1 MDEDELSENAC
12 AALFNVFCTHAIS
25 KKNAIGHNH
34 AASSHQFALEN
45 HVSRLHVYL
54 VEFSERSRAI
64 LDDVRYRIN
73 GGFKV
78 NIPLLCHIGWH

>member
-1 MDEDELSENAC
+1 
-12 AALFNVFCTHAIS
+12 
-25 KKNAIGHNH
+25 
-34 AASSHQFALEN
+34 
-45 HVSRLHVYL
+45 
-54 VEFSERSRAI
+54 